1 MEKDK
6 KRISQKEK
14 KKNRM
19 KEKQLS
25 KKNEKNEEKTKTEK
39 VVVSKI
45 LIYASRL
52 KCRR

>member
-1 MEKDK
+1 
-6 KRISQKEK
+6 
-14 KKNRM
+14 M